1 MWTKSACVVL
11 AWSILLIPAAA
22 VSMKGSVRPAQ
33 ANIRIAGSTEFALTS
48 TLSVGTPFVT
58 AKSPAARYVVQPGDT
73 LSGIAARFAVRGGWR
88 ALYAANQS
96 LIGPNPNV
104 IHSGTVLTVP
114 SLAAPVPAPAPAA
127 SNPGHHLQQPPPSE
141 PAGSRH
147 RPLPV
152 RTRTPATTS
161 MPAWLKTIL
170 LAVGLVIGAAF
181 LVELALVTGR
191 RRRQAVSRAA
201 QLHTASPGQGPG
213 SGRLAEDAKGR
224 ARIILADYDRLV
236 VTRCKVD
243 DTVYVLRPPGT
254 DPKAILRVA
263 RLVLPEGSYR
273 ELAEQLGLP
282 TSWPIIL
289 ADYHRLVVTRCKV
302 DDTVYVLRPPGA
314 DPKAVLRAARLVL
327 SQDPYEELAGH
338 LGVPANWPLE

>member
-1 MWTKSACVVL
+1 
-11 AWSILLIPAAA
+11 
-22 VSMKGSVRPAQ
+22 
-33 ANIRIAGSTEFALTS
+33 
-48 TLSVGTPFVT
+48 
-58 AKSPAARYVVQPGDT
+58 
-73 LSGIAARFAVRGGWR
+73 
-88 ALYAANQS
+88 
-96 LIGPNPNV
+96 
-104 IHSGTVLTVP
+104 
-114 SLAAPVPAPAPAA
+114 
-127 SNPGHHLQQPPPSE
+127 
-141 PAGSRH
+141 
-147 RPLPV
+147 
-152 RTRTPATTS
+152 
-161 MPAWLKTIL
+161 MPTWLETIL

-181 LVELALVTGR
+181 LVELALVIGR
-191 RRRQAVSRAA
+191 RRRQAITRAA
-201 QLHTASPGQGPG
+201 QLHTACSGQGPG

-243 DTVYVLRPPGT
+243 DTVYVLRPPGA

-282 TSWPIIL
+282 ASWPIIL
-289 ADYHRLVVTRCKV
+289 ADYHRLVVTCSKV